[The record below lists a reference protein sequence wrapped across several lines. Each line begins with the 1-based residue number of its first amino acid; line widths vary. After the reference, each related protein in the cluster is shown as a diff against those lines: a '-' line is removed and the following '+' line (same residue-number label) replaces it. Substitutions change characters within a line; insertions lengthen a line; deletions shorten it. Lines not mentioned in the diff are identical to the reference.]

1 MLATFV
7 IEFTL
12 AFIVFVKYKL
22 NSKTRVCFFTLICLG
37 IFQLAEYQICRS
49 SHGMFWAYTG
59 FAAITL
65 LPAMGLDLVTDKNR
79 KIWVSFGYLLSLGMI
94 AAIFYFGMIQTAVCG
109 SNYVIF
115 SMSSAATASFTV
127 YYLGLLL
134 LGVVIGMQNYFRARK
149 VGGSQKTH
157 FFFWVIVGYV
167 SFLFPTGV
175 VYLASSQ
182 ARLGATS
189 IMCGFAV
196 LFAFIL
202 FFKILPA
209 LFFLKVTSPH
219 RTRRT

>member
-1 MLATFV
+1 ML
-7 IEFTL
+7 
-12 AFIVFVKYKL
+12 
-22 NSKTRVCFFTLICLG
+22 
-37 IFQLAEYQICRS
+37 
-49 SHGMFWAYTG
+49 WAYIG
-59 FAAITL
+59 FAAINL
-65 LPAMGLDLVTDKNR
+65 LPAMGLDLVADKSR
-79 KIWVSFGYLLSLGMI
+79 KIWGSFGYLLSLAMI
-94 AAIFYFGMIQTAVCG
+94 AAIFYFGMIQSAVCG

-115 SMSSAATASFTV
+115 SMNFAATASFTA

-134 LGVVIGMQNYFRARK
+134 WGIVIGMQNYFRARR
-149 VGGSQKTH
+149 VSGSQKTR

-175 VYLASSQ
+175 VYLASSR
-182 ARLGATS
+182 ARLGAPS

-209 LFFLKVTSPH
+209 LLFLKATSPH